1 MAAGQ
6 AGSGAHLLQRVLH
19 LRPGDA
25 SASFALGQVIACWR
39 ESDRKCSA
47 PFMMLATECR
57 VQGSKN
63 LTFSASSASAHK
75 IVAVHHSA

>member
-25 SASFALGQVIACWR
+25 SASFALGQVM
-39 ESDRKCSA
+39 SA
-47 PFMMLATECR
+47 RNCLLLAPTGGEHILR
-57 VQGSKN
+57 
-63 LTFSASSASAHK
+63 SAAAAWEAARSE
-75 IVAVHHSA
+75 V